1 MTSLIRKLGKAEIR
15 NLLAVLSLLGCLTL
29 IGLLQVHPVPEQNKD
44 ILNIAIGFLF
54 GSCLSPVFQFFFGS
68 SKTETDKNHKTP

>member
-1 MTSLIRKLGKAEIR
+1 MSELFKKLTDTRSVLALIALI
-15 NLLAVLSLLGCLTL
+15 GCL
-29 IGLLQVHPVPEQNKD
+29 LLVGTMLYHDIPEKNKD

-68 SKTETDKNHKTP
+68 SKTESDKKKES